1 MTENS
6 SHGEQASGT
15 AMATAFMRAL
25 AAYDPRKEI
34 RGNDYLA
41 EIFLEERQK
50 KPLKDLAI
58 RAWVM
63 KNKIAPGA
71 YEFMIARTAFFDRI
85 VEQAL
90 KENIEQLVLP
100 GAGYDSRPYRFKKFI
115 QNTKI
120 FELYTATLIIA
131 KAVIPAKAGIQK
143 NTGFRVKPGMTN
155 RIRLMS
161 SCIDAKLTQQ
171 RKKECLQQADI
182 SISEQISFVPIN
194 FEIDNLKDTL
204 SEAGYSQGEKTLF
217 IWEGVTYY
225 LSAEAVDN
233 MLAFVKSDSP
243 SGSSISFD
251 YASLSNEALSENGAK
266 ELRKHLR
273 SQYANEPTKFGIQ
286 DGKIETFLAERGFAM
301 IEHLTA
307 AEMDEKYLSMGG
319 YSDVGRVPSLFCLV
333 HAKEI
338 GKK

>member
-1 MTENS
+1 MTEKS
-6 SHGEQASGT
+6 LLGKQASGT

-34 RGNDYLA
+34 RGKDDLA

-50 KPLKDLAI
+50 KPLKDPTV

-63 KNKIAPGA
+63 KNKVAPGA

-90 KENIEQLVLP
+90 KENIEQLVLL
-100 GAGYDSRPYRFKKFI
+100 GAGYDSRPYRFRKFI

-120 FELYTATLIIA
+120 FEL
-131 KAVIPAKAGIQK
+131 
-143 NTGFRVKPGMTN
+143 
-155 RIRLMS
+155 
-161 SCIDAKLTQQ
+161 DAQPTQQ
-171 RKKECLQQADI
+171 RKKECLQKAEI

-194 FEIDNLKDTL
+194 FETDNLKETL
-204 SEAGYSQGEKTLF
+204 MEAGFSQEKKTLF

-233 MLAFVKSDSP
+233 MLAFVRSNSP
-243 SGSSISFD
+243 SGTSISFD
-251 YASLSNEALSENGAK
+251 YASLSDKALNEDGAK
-266 ELRKHLR
+266 ELRKHLQ
-273 SQYANEPTKFGIQ
+273 SKYSNEPTKFGIQ
-286 DGKIETFLAERGFAM
+286 AGRIETFLAKRGFEV

-307 AEMDEKYLSMGG
+307 AEMNEKFLPISNDL
-319 YSDVGRVPSLFCLV
+319 DVGKVPSLFCLV
-333 HAKEI
+333 YATVI

>member
-1 MTENS
+1 MTEKS
-6 SHGEQASGT
+6 SVEKQASGT
-15 AMATAFMRAL
+15 AMATAFLRAL
-25 AAYDPRKEI
+25 AGYDPRQEI

-41 EIFLEERQK
+41 EIFLEEKQK

-63 KNKIAPGA
+63 ENKIAPGA
-71 YEFMIARTAFFDRI
+71 YEFMIARTAFFDRV

-90 KENIEQLVLP
+90 KENIEQMVLL
-100 GAGYDSRPYRFKKFI
+100 GAGYDSRPYRFGEFI

-120 FELYTATLIIA
+120 FEL
-131 KAVIPAKAGIQK
+131 
-143 NTGFRVKPGMTN
+143 
-155 RIRLMS
+155 
-161 SCIDAKLTQQ
+161 DAKPTQQ
-171 RKKECLQQADI
+171 RKKECLQRAAI

-194 FEIDNLKDTL
+194 FERDNLRDTL
-204 SEAGYSQGEKTLF
+204 KEAGFSQEKKTVF

-233 MLAFVKSDSP
+233 MLAFVRSNSP

-251 YASLSNEALSENGAK
+251 YASLSDEALNEDGVK
-266 ELRKHLR
+266 ELRKHMQ
-273 SQYANEPTKFGIQ
+273 SKYSNEPRKFGIQ
-286 DGKIETFLAERGFAM
+286 AGRIEAFLKERGFEV

-307 AEMDEKYLSMGG
+307 ADMNEKYLSIGG

-333 HAKEI
+333 YATVI